1 MNERDRLLRKSRRS
15 KNELDIS
22 KYKQK
27 RNEVNIALRRAKSS
41 YHKDLIHEHS
51 GNSNKLW
58 KTLKSIYPIKS
69 KGINQPRTLE
79 LNGIRLNDSY
89 AIANAFASF
98 FKNIIVSLKAKTIPL
113 IDFVWKMPT
122 NISKRTDSIFK
133 FHPVTS
139 SEVECLLKAIK
150 KSKATGID
158 DLPPRLL
165 KDSAPIISV
174 PLTHI
179 INMSLGSGVF
189 PREWKSAKIMPI
201 HKTGSMSSF
210 DNYRPISIL
219 PVISKIAEKI
229 VHKQL
234 IHYLG
239 ENKLLSP
246 LQFGFQPGMSTE
258 LAATKLLDDIR
269 RYVDGGCMVGATFI
283 DLSKAFDT
291 ISHPK
296 LLAKLPQYGIRDEEH
311 SWFIDYLFHR
321 TARVSFDGC
330 LSDMQPIL

>member
-1 MNERDRLLRKSRRS
+1 
-15 KNELDIS
+15 
-22 KYKQK
+22 
-27 RNEVNIALRRAKSS
+27 
-41 YHKDLIHEHS
+41 
-51 GNSNKLW
+51 
-58 KTLKSIYPIKS
+58 
-69 KGINQPRTLE
+69 
-79 LNGIRLNDSY
+79 
-89 AIANAFASF
+89 
-98 FKNIIVSLKAKTIPL
+98 
-113 IDFVWKMPT
+113 
-122 NISKRTDSIFK
+122 
-133 FHPVTS
+133 
-139 SEVECLLKAIK
+139 
-150 KSKATGID
+150 
-158 DLPPRLL
+158 
-165 KDSAPIISV
+165 
-174 PLTHI
+174 
-179 INMSLGSGVF
+179 
-189 PREWKSAKIMPI
+189 MPI

-246 LQFGFQPGMSTE
+246 LQFGFQQGLSTE
-258 LAATKLLDDIR
+258 LAATKLLDDI

-283 DLSKAFDT
+283 DLSKAFDY

-330 LSDMQPIL
+330 ISDMQPIVTGVPHAGINPWATIVCYLLQRHCRCHR